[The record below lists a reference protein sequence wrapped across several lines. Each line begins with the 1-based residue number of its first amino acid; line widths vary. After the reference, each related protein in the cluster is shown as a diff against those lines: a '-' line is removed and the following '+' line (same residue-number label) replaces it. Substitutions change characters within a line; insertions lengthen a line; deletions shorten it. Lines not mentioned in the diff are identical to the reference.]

1 MAKQAT
7 VAESKPGIITRV
19 TTFYDEVLVEL
30 RKVTWP
36 TMEDLKVNT
45 RVCLIMLLF
54 MAAITFAYDQVFNGV
69 IMALLSL
76 GD

>member
-1 MAKQAT
+1 MAKQAAIT
-7 VAESKPGIITRV
+7 ESKPGIVTRV
-19 TTFYDEVLVEL
+19 TTFYEEVLAEL

-45 RVCLIMLLF
+45 RVCLILLAF